1 MATPQARAAGGDGPR
16 QAMPAGLSAALAE
29 FCRHLDA
36 ERALSRHTIRAYHGD
51 IQSLL
56 EYACRYGVTDPG
68 SLDVTTLRGWLASQ
82 HQAGAARATLA
93 RRGAAARAF
102 TSFAHRRGWL
112 AADPGPQ
119 LGTPKAHRVL
129 PQVLR
134 REEMNT
140 VLADCEDRALHDF
153 ACGQRTAAALAM
165 RDAAVL
171 ELLYASA
178 IRVSELC
185 DLDLGAL
192 DQDRRTVRVL
202 GKGRKERVVPVGV
215 PAIRAVARWEELGRP
230 VLANA
235 RSGAA
240 LFLGARGGRI
250 DPRTARRIVH
260 ARLRAANFAAAA
272 SMAAAGAALAASE
285 TADAAPDAAAAAAG
299 AAIAAAGTAV
309 AAAGAPVAATG
320 APVAATGASMATGDA
335 PQAVPDAS
343 PHAIRHTAAT
353 HLLEGGADL
362 RSVQEILGHSSPA
375 TTQIYTHVSAER
387 LKASYRQAHP
397 RA

>member
-1 MATPQARAAGGDGPR
+1 MAVPRNRAADADGPTGGL
-16 QAMPAGLSAALAE
+16 PAQLSAALAA
-29 FCRHLDA
+29 FSRHLAA
-36 ERALSRHTIRAYHGD
+36 ERALSRHTVRAYHGD
-51 IQSLL
+51 VRSLL
-56 EYACRYGVTDPG
+56 DYACQSGIEDP
-68 SLDVTTLRGWLASQ
+68 SALDLATLRGWLADQ
-82 HQAGAARATLA
+82 HQAGAARTTLA

-102 TSFAHRRGWL
+102 TAFAHRQGWL

-134 REEMNT
+134 QDEMSRA
-140 VLADCEDRALHDF
+140 LADSEDRALREL
-153 ACGQRTAAALAM
+153 AAGSGATAAALAL
-165 RDAAVL
+165 RDVAVL

-185 DLDLGAL
+185 ELDLGGL
-192 DQDRRTVRVL
+192 HLDRRTVRVF
-202 GKGRKERVVPVGV
+202 GKGGKERVVPVGV
-215 PAIRAVARWEELGRP
+215 PAVRAVARWEQAGRP
-230 VLANA
+230 ALVAAN
-235 RSGAA
+235 SGAA
-240 LFLGARGGRI
+240 LFLGARGGRL

-260 ARLRAANFAAAA
+260 ARL
-272 SMAAAGAALAASE
+272 S
-285 TADAAPDAAAAAAG
+285 
-299 AAIAAAGTAV
+299 AV
-309 AAAGAPVAATG
+309 G
-320 APVAATGASMATGDA
+320 
-335 PQAVPDAS
+335 

-397 RA
+397 LA

>member
-1 MATPQARAAGGDGPR
+1 ML
-16 QAMPAGLSAALAE
+16 PAGLSTALAE
-29 FCRHLDA
+29 FSRHLDA
-36 ERALSRHTIRAYHGD
+36 ERALSRHTVRAYHGD

-56 EYACRYGVTDPG
+56 EYAWRDGVNEPG
-68 SLDVTTLRGWLASQ
+68 SLDVATLRGWLASQ
-82 HQAGAARATLA
+82 HEAGAARATLA

-102 TSFAHRRGWL
+102 TSFAHRQGWL

-140 VLADCEDRALHDF
+140 VLADCEDRALRDF
-153 ACGQRTAAALAM
+153 ASGQRRAAAIAM

-185 DLDLGAL
+185 DLDIGGL
-192 DQDRRTVRVL
+192 DKDRRTVRVF
-202 GKGRKERVVPVGV
+202 GKGRKERVVPVGL
-215 PAIRAVARWEELGRP
+215 PAVRAVGRWEELGRP

-235 RSGAA
+235 HSGAA

-272 SMAAAGAALAASE
+272 
-285 TADAAPDAAAAAAG
+285 TAAAASAASAASAATAATAATSAATSAATPATG
-299 AAIAAAGTAV
+299 ATPATAATSATPATAV
-309 AAAGAPVAATG
+309 AGSDVVPASPAPV
-320 APVAATGASMATGDA
+320 TGDDV
-335 PQAVPDAS
+335 PQTVPDAG
-343 PHAIRHTAAT
+343 PHVIRHTAAT

-362 RSVQEILGHSSPA
+362 RSVQEILGHSSPS

>member
-1 MATPQARAAGGDGPR
+1 MATPQARADGAVGPR
-16 QAMPAGLSAALAE
+16 QPLPEALDAALAA
-29 FCRHLDA
+29 FRRHLDA
-36 ERALSRHTIRAYHGD
+36 ERALSRHTVRAYHGD
-51 IQSLL
+51 IQALL
-56 EYACRYGVTDPG
+56 DYAWANAGVDDPAG
-68 SLDVTTLRGWLASQ
+68 LDVSILRGWLASQ

-102 TSFAHRRGWL
+102 TSFAHRQGWL

-134 REEMNT
+134 REEMNS
-140 VLADCEDRALHDF
+140 VLADCEDRALRDL
-153 ACGQRTAAALAM
+153 AAGQRAAAAVAM

-185 DLDLGAL
+185 ELDAGGL
-192 DQDRRTVRVL
+192 DVGRRTVRVL

-215 PAIRAVARWEELGRP
+215 PAMRAVARWEELGRP
-230 VLANA
+230 VLANS
-235 RSGAA
+235 RSGTA
-240 LFLGARGGRI
+240 LFLGARGGRL

-260 ARLRAANFAAAA
+260 ARLRDANLAGSAGLLTGEAAD
-272 SMAAAGAALAASE
+272 GDQVAL
-285 TADAAPDAAAAAAG
+285 G
-299 AAIAAAGTAV
+299 G
-309 AAAGAPVAATG
+309 
-320 APVAATGASMATGDA
+320 
-335 PQAVPDAS
+335 QAVRDAG

-362 RSVQEILGHSSPA
+362 RSVQEMLGHSSPA